1 MGVGKDTNLF
11 HQPRLPSYPGPEVA
25 GVTGLSLTEGSKRK
39 SQPVLPVKMSFLLS
53 LLLSL
58 LLPGEHLASREI
70 SPSSAD
76 KDWGKTGVN
85 IRPLQTQ

>member
-11 HQPRLPSYPGPEVA
+11 HQARLPSYPGPEVA

-39 SQPVLPVKMSFLLS
+39 GQPVLPVKMS

-76 KDWGKTGVN
+76 KDCRKTGVN